1 MPQHCFNLRL
11 GLFEHVAGLFMCRLL
26 SATTRT
32 PALWISE
39 IWGVGGCSTLPWHR
53 WTPRRLQF
61 WFRPASSPDMP
72 RWCPCAS
79 LGTSL
84 FCCSWRK
91 EGGGGCWGLMG
102 WWVMVTQIMPH
113 HTAYLQLTPNSA
125 ANSGAE
131 TQTELIGG
139 VGFVSSYN
147 FEVRHVFLW
156 LLMWPVGKDQ

>member
-1 MPQHCFNLRL
+1 MDFRDLGGLVGARPSPGTDEHPGGYSSDSDQPHPQTCPGDARVPHWARPYF
-11 GLFEHVAGLFMCRLL
+11 VAADGKKG
-26 SATTRT
+26 
-32 PALWISE
+32 W
-39 IWGVGGCSTLPWHR
+39 
-53 WTPRRLQF
+53 
-61 WFRPASSPDMP
+61 
-72 RWCPCAS
+72 
-79 LGTSL
+79 
-84 FCCSWRK
+84 
-91 EGGGGCWGLMG
+91 GCWGLMG

-156 LLMWPVGKDQ
+156 LLM